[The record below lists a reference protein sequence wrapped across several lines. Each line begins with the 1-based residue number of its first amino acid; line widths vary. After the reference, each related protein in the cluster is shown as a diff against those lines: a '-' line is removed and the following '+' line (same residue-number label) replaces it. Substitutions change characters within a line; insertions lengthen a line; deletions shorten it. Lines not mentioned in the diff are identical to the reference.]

1 MRKRQNKEERSRRIW
16 IERSISQHDHRR
28 SRETIDRKKRDE
40 RREKKKR
47 NVSDV
52 TVRAD
57 CGCTQKNKKAFLLEG
72 WTRFLKSSSLSA
84 CRDTCTRF
92 CGVVRDV
99 RDVGG
104 QVNAHQGFLCPCET
118 LSEIAPDNTTIQRAW
133 HARRGFRGVKRGGRA
148 AQEEEEEQEEQK
160 PARGTRGNRRGGFRA
175 DTEIS
180 PILEGCLAT
189 PLSLCLCVCVC
200 VCAWKCVRGHRFH
213 PAIFPSLHGYTI
225 FTLDSSFL
233 FQADVTSSFFRKL
246 SFNNWVSPL
255 SFDRPIYEI
264 KKESCFSFQGEC
276 KIGRV
281 RSGLF
286 VVSFLGG
293 NNDGTEEVQL

>member
-1 MRKRQNKEERSRRIW
+1 MDREEH
-16 IERSISQHDHRR
+16 QHDHRR

-40 RREKKKR
+40 RREKKR

-148 AQEEEEEQEEQK
+148 AQEEEEQEEQK

-189 PLSLCLCVCVC
+189 PLSLCLCVCLRVEMREGAPFSPC
-200 VCAWKCVRGHRFH
+200 DIPIFTWLHDFH
-213 PAIFPSLHGYTI
+213 PWFFLSVSGWCHIFVFSKT
-225 FTLDSSFL
+225 
-233 FQADVTSSFFRKL
+233 FF
-246 SFNNWVSPL
+246 
-255 SFDRPIYEI
+255 
-264 KKESCFSFQGEC
+264 
-276 KIGRV
+276 
-281 RSGLF
+281 
-286 VVSFLGG
+286 
-293 NNDGTEEVQL
+293 